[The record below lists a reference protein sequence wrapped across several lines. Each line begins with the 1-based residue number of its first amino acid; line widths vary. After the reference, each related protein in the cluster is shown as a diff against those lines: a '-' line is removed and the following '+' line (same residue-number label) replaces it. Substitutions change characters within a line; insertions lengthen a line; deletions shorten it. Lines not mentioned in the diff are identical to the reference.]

1 MFVGFTI
8 VDTQDIIEK
17 AHHGD
22 LDYVNHALL
31 LFTDFAA
38 VFVRIL
44 TIVVSWAEVPWI
56 NHSFFASSVCVC
68 VYSA

>member
-1 MFVGFTI
+1 MATSSCLTLFSRLLLQLYFGLLVFVGFTI

-44 TIVVSWAEVPWI
+44 TIVVS
-56 NHSFFASSVCVC
+56 
-68 VYSA
+68 